1 MKKQAWLLPKWV
13 RKRGVN
19 SKVGRVMH
27 ERKVHRF
34 WGSNIWEVHR
44 GPRRPVGLGVSERE
58 SGRGKVQRSG
68 KEAGHEEPSR
78 QAALHPHLPVMLLAS
93 AYCSGVVV

>member
-1 MKKQAWLLPKWV
+1 M
-13 RKRGVN
+13 
-19 SKVGRVMH
+19 
-27 ERKVHRF
+27 HRF

-78 QAALHPHLPVMLLAS
+78 QEMWVIMRLEPVEAVWLN
-93 AYCSGVVV
+93 V